1 MNDKYGFDPLR
12 HPVLNLAQDGS
23 ESLVT
28 VRPYEEHNPQ
38 VIAKR
43 FYGVHSRADVLLA
56 HNGLVHQCEVKAG
69 MILRVPVVAVTQRK
83 TTKVFEL

>member
-12 HPVLNLAQDGS
+12 HPILNAAQDGQ
-23 ESLVT
+23 ETLVT
-28 VRPYEEHNPQ
+28 VRPYEEFNPQ

-43 FYGVHSRADVLLA
+43 NYGVHARADVLLA
-56 HNGLVHQCEVKAG
+56 HNGLVHQCEVRAG
-69 MILRVPVVAVTQRK
+69 MILRVPVVEVTKRK